1 MRNSFKFLIY
11 FIVMSSDEKIPEETG
26 DKLVLSPV
34 SDEIVIESK
43 TSFWNVFK
51 WSMYDLANTIYSM
64 VIVSLIINQYVL
76 IIGQA
81 ELGLEYTQADAIYNI
96 VFAIMQIIVAIG
108 MPIMGALS
116 DSAGRR
122 KPFVLVLTGI
132 ILIFASLLG
141 IYHSITMVLIF
152 YTIANIAYQWSLA
165 FYDAMLPFIANPKDV
180 GKVGGFGV
188 AFGYFGTLIGMGVML
203 ALQTIWGGP
212 VSNITESNPELKY
225 GYYGNPW
232 TFVIAM
238 GLFALCAIPF
248 LFVKERKKS
257 EKMEKFGL
265 VTKNALKQVGQTFKE
280 IRKHKEMFKFIIGY
294 FLVVDV
300 ANIIVAKMF
309 LIVRDGLLMDES
321 FSMIFIII
329 STVSAVAFT
338 YFIGMIAD
346 KWGGKVAFFVVG
358 GLWAVA
364 MVIGVLLIFF
374 SAPIDVGFFT
384 PVFNFPFILVL
395 LMGIIAG
402 PALGGTWVAQ
412 RAMVT
417 ELAPK
422 EKFGEYMG
430 FSKLSGKISS
440 SVGPLVWT
448 GVFLLFERIAKHYWG
463 IDNYSLNMA
472 YGYAMLVVGII
483 MAIGLVIIGFVKP
496 ERNLIHEGEA
506 LEESG

>member
-1 MRNSFKFLIY
+1 
-11 FIVMSSDEKIPEETG
+11 MSSDEKIPEETG
-26 DKLVLSPV
+26 EKIELSHV
-34 SDEIVIESK
+34 SGDIEIETR

-76 IIGQA
+76 IIGQL
-81 ELGLEYTQADAIYNI
+81 ELEMSYTQADAVYNI
-96 VFAIMQIIVAIG
+96 VFAIMQIVVAIG

-132 ILIFASLLG
+132 ILLFASLLG
-141 IYHSITMVLIF
+141 IYHSLAMVLVF
-152 YTIANIAYQWSLA
+152 YVIANIAYQWSLA

-203 ALQTIWGGP
+203 ALQTFWGGP
-212 VSNITESNPELKY
+212 VSNITDDNPVLSY
-225 GYYGNPW
+225 GYYDKPW
-232 TFVIAM
+232 TFLIAM
-238 GLFALCAIPF
+238 GLFAICAIPF
-248 LFVKERKKS
+248 LFVVERKKKG
-257 EKMEKFGL
+257 EMESFGV
-265 VTKNALKQVGQTFKE
+265 VTKNAFKQVGQTFKD

-358 GLWAVA
+358 GLWGIA
-364 MVIGVLLIFF
+364 MILGVLLIFF
-374 SAPIDVGFFT
+374 SAPIDVGLFT
-384 PVFNFPFILVL
+384 PTFNFSFILVL

-430 FSKLSGKISS
+430 FSKLSGKVSAS
-440 SVGPLVWT
+440 LGPLVWT
-448 GVFLLFERIAKHYWG
+448 GVFLLFERIATHYWG
-463 IDNYSLNMA
+463 VDNYSLNNA
-472 YGYAMLVVGII
+472 YGYSMIVVGII

-496 ERNLIHEGEA
+496 DRGLIQEGEA
-506 LEESG
+506 KELEG